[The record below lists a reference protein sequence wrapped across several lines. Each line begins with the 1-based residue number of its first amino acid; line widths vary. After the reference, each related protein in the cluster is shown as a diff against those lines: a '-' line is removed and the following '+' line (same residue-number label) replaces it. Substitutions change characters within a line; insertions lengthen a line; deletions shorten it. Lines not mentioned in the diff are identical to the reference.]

1 MNPFIW
7 LLLNLIDLYWYII
20 LATVIISWLM
30 AFNIIN
36 YGNPYVRQAN
46 SVLRTLT
53 EPVLGPIRRVL
64 PSLGGLDFSPIVV
77 LFALEFL
84 RQAII
89 YYMLR

>member
-64 PSLGGLDFSPIVV
+64 PNLGGLDFSPIVV